1 MKFND
6 LEKGFFW
13 GTRFF
18 TLVAVLASL
27 GGALLMFYI
36 GAENTLAAFSQQ
48 LGAEPS
54 SLEGLPEDE
63 ATVISLMVALDNFLI
78 GVVLLFFAYG
88 VYGLF
93 VRPDFNSRDLGLPE
107 WMHVEQIG
115 QLKQTIAEVIIV
127 VLFVLFL
134 RIALQ
139 TFQSGAEP
147 PSLLRIGWFLMLPFS
162 ILMLA
167 GGLRLVELHPKPRR
181 TGPPKL
187 TGRITPAQDDEARD
201 EKAAAK

>member
-1 MKFND
+1 MTVNKY
-6 LEKGFFW
+6 EKLFFW
-13 GTRFF
+13 TTRLF
-18 TLVAVLASL
+18 TLVAVAASL

-36 GAENTLAAFSQQ
+36 GAENTVAAFSQQ
-48 LGAEPS
+48 FDPAPES
-54 SLEGLPEDE
+54 VEGLPEDE

-93 VRPDFNSRDLGLPE
+93 VRPDFNSSDLGLPE

-134 RIALQ
+134 RVALQ
-139 TFQSGAEP
+139 TFQSGAMEP
-147 PSLLRIGWFLMLPFS
+147 TPARIGWFLMLPFS
-162 ILMLA
+162 IFVLA
-167 GGLRLVELHPKPRR
+167 AALRLVELHPKPRLGAP
-181 TGPPKL
+181 TKHKE
-187 TGRITPAQDDEARD
+187 RITPAKDDARSEA
-201 EKAAAK
+201 E

>member
-6 LEKGFFW
+6 LEKAFFW

-18 TLVAVLASL
+18 TLIAVAASL

-36 GAENTLAAFSQQ
+36 GAENTFAAFSQQ
-48 LGAEPS
+48 FGERPVPV
-54 SLEGLPEDE
+54 EGLPEDE

-139 TFQSGAEP
+139 TFQSGAEA
-147 PSLLRIGWFLMLPFS
+147 PSLARLGWFLMLPLS

-167 GGLRLVELHPKPRR
+167 GALRLVELHPKLRPSR
-181 TGPPKL
+181 PAKP
-187 TGRITPAQDDEARD
+187 TGRITPAQDE
-201 EKAAAK
+201 EAAKE

>member
-13 GTRFF
+13 ATRFF
-18 TLVAVLASL
+18 TLVAVAASL

-48 LGAEPS
+48 FGPEAVS
-54 SLEGLPEDE
+54 VEGLPEDE

-139 TFQSGAEP
+139 TFQSGVGEADFA
-147 PSLLRIGWFLMLPFS
+147 RIGWFLMLPFS

-167 GGLRLVELHPKPRR
+167 GALRLVELHPKPRR
-181 TGPPKL
+181 TGPAKP
-187 TGRITPAQDDEARD
+187 TGRITPAQDDEAKDD
-201 EKAAAK
+201 EAAK